1 MHGIIRELARTA
13 SVLAIQHGALMQQ
26 TNLSAMAKHAQQ
38 EKNVLQVL
46 VKLFVI
52 LAAQA
57 KSADKKMAAVMLA
70 EKQLM

>member
-38 EKNVLQVL
+38 EKNVLQVI
-46 VKLFVI
+46 VKLFAI

-57 KSADKKMAAVMLA
+57 KAA
-70 EKQLM
+70 EN

>member
-38 EKNVLQVL
+38 EKNVLQVI
-46 VKLFVI
+46 VKLFAI

-57 KSADKKMAAVMLA
+57 KPA
-70 EKQLM
+70 EN

>member
-38 EKNVLQVL
+38 AKYAPEVL
-46 VKLFVI
+46 V
-52 LAAQA
+52 
-57 KSADKKMAAVMLA
+57 
-70 EKQLM
+70 